1 MNKIINYLYLIT
13 LLLTFASC
21 TSCNGGENPIKPN
34 PDDNTPK
41 DVITYV
47 TTADKTMLF
56 STVSKS
62 FGTGINLNIEKT
74 LSLKPNQTFQTID
87 GFGVAITGSELVGP
101 VKLEYMLNNL
111 LHYLRLEGYDMEQIL
126 EYHLMDI

>member
-87 GFGVAITGSELVGP
+87 GFGVAITGSSC
-101 VKLEYMLNNL
+101 YNL
-111 LHYLRLEGYDMEQIL
+111 LKMSKEDRTRQRISALRRMLSMKIKSRK
-126 EYHLMDI
+126 

>member
-21 TSCNGGENPIKPN
+21 TSCNGGENPIKPK

-87 GFGVAITGSELVGP
+87 GFGVQQAISS
-101 VKLEYMLNNL
+101 
-111 LHYLRLEGYDMEQIL
+111 
-126 EYHLMDI
+126 